1 MRLNKAKIVE
11 IQLSQCHAP
20 ESKRQKKGV
29 TGMVMAVRRQR
40 QTLPVF
46 QFNIQRIRYVT
57 QIIFPIFNFKSQTN
71 IFPNVCSGVCEI

>member
-1 MRLNKAKIVE
+1 MP
-11 IQLSQCHAP
+11 LSP
-20 ESKRQKKGV
+20 KGRRRGL
-29 TGMVMAVRRQR
+29 TGLAMAVGRQR

-71 IFPNVCSGVCEI
+71 IFPKVFSGACEI